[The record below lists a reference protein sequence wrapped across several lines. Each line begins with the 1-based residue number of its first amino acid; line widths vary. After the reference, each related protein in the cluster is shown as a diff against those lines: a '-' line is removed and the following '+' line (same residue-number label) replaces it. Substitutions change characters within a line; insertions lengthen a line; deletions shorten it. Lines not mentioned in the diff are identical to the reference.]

1 MLPNSE
7 VLLADK
13 WNKRLKKLDS
23 SYKIISHCDVPG
35 VPYSVCYIGNDT
47 AVAGSI
53 GNSIQYVNVSG
64 NINLTQLMKLDHEC
78 LGLACHGDTLYVS
91 SGDTIYKYNKDCKQK
106 QVIYQYVENRTRFN
120 INPIAISDNGE
131 RLYFMTVTGLA
142 TIVVKGNHIF
152 SSQIDDYGIRD
163 ICIAG
168 EGIVLVL
175 DVKNNVHQLDYTG
188 KKHRTVESM
197 PLNISIASS
206 MCFDRERCRLIVGGF
221 QDKIH
226 VYKCQVLPNYIS
238 IDIYS
243 RIPT

>member
-1 MLPNSE
+1 MCMLPNSE
-7 VLLADK
+7 VLLVDEGNRK
-13 WNKRLKKLDS
+13 LKILNS
-23 SYKIISHCDVPG
+23 SYKVINYCDVHET
-35 VPYSVCYIGNDT
+35 PYYVCYIGNNT
-47 AVAGSI
+47 VVAGL
-53 GNSIQYVNVSG
+53 GGIQYVNVSG
-64 NINLTQLMKLDHEC
+64 KIKLRQLTKLDHKC
-78 LGLACHGDTLYVS
+78 LDIACHGDTLYVS
-91 SGDTIYKYNKDCKQK
+91 SSDTIYKYDKNCKQK
-106 QVIYQYVENRTRFN
+106 QVIYQFGEIRTRFN

-168 EGIVLVL
+168 EGIVIVL

-188 KKHRTVESM
+188 KKHRTVDSK
-197 PLNISIASS
+197 PIDISIASS